1 VAFVDALGWAATFV
15 GTVLA
20 VPQLVRLIRTRN
32 IEGLS
37 LVGWQTALVLN
48 LAWTWHG
55 ISIGQLPQIL
65 SSSLA
70 LFTTVPILVL
80 MTRQLDRRLWPT
92 VLPSLAVAATMI
104 AVDVGLGSAAYG
116 VVAILPGIAI
126 TTAQT
131 VELVRAE
138 HVRGV
143 SPLSLTLGFLNLTL
157 WVFWALLVDD
167 SGTMIAVGAT
177 WVVAAFNM
185 VWYVLR
191 RLGLRAFFPRT
202 VVVEPV
208 AVCVPEPV
216 AFCVPDA
223 E

>member
-1 VAFVDALGWAATFV
+1 MAFVDALGWVATFV

-20 VPQLVRLIRTRN
+20 VPQLVRLLRTRN

-37 LVGWQTALVLN
+37 LAGWQTALVLN
-48 LAWTWHG
+48 LAWTYHG

-80 MTRQLDRRLWPT
+80 MTRQLNRRLWPT

-126 TTAQT
+126 TAAQT

-143 SPLSLTLGFLNLTL
+143 SPLSLSLGFLNLTL
-157 WVFWALLVDD
+157 WVVWALLVDD
-167 SGTMIAVGAT
+167 SGTMIAVGTT

-202 VVVEPV
+202 IAAVPEPV
-208 AVCVPEPV
+208 AVCVHE
-216 AFCVPDA
+216 A